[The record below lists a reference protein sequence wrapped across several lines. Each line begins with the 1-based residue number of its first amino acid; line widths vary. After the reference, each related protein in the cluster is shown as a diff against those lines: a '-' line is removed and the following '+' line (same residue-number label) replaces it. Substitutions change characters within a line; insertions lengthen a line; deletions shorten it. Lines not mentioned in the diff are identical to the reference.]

1 LDLDRYE
8 PETGSVIPYP
18 SYPDPRIG
26 DLRAVSAPED
36 EERVTVASSF
46 ALQERRA
53 QLERLADIARSK
65 LARVEWDADELES
78 LERAERST
86 LIVNRVEAWA
96 AVRQALATDFFTDDT
111 EKIDTRRNRVQEL
124 EQSLDALSRWDPS
137 PSE

>member
-1 LDLDRYE
+1 
-8 PETGSVIPYP
+8 
-18 SYPDPRIG
+18 
-26 DLRAVSAPED
+26 
-36 EERVTVASSF
+36 VTVASSF

>member
-1 LDLDRYE
+1 MCIRDSARRCNAATVGRYGFLDLDRYE

-18 SYPDPRIG
+18 SYPDPHIG

-65 LARVEWDADELES
+65 LARVEWDADAVSYTHL
-78 LERAERST
+78 RAHE
-86 LIVNRVEAWA
+86 
-96 AVRQALATDFFTDDT
+96 
-111 EKIDTRRNRVQEL
+111 
-124 EQSLDALSRWDPS
+124 
-137 PSE
+137 

>member
-1 LDLDRYE
+1 
-8 PETGSVIPYP
+8 
-18 SYPDPRIG
+18 
-26 DLRAVSAPED
+26 
-36 EERVTVASSF
+36 
-46 ALQERRA
+46 
-53 QLERLADIARSK
+53 
-65 LARVEWDADELES
+65 
-78 LERAERST
+78 